1 MMRTFKVARALGAFA
16 TVFALACGGG
26 GINTIQRADGQATTC
41 SYGGKT
47 YNPGDSFR
55 EDCKTCSCGE
65 DGRVACTLLPCIS
78 DAGSDLAPDAALP
91 DAQADGTA
99 PLDLAKDVKLTV
111 DAADVT
117 ADLRSDLP
125 PAAKDVNPTID
136 VADARADLRPDLP
149 PAADSAPDALLVP
162 DTAKDSQIVVDVRD
176 GGDDAR
182 QFCIWGGNT
191 LAIGQSIPMGDGCNI
206 CECMATGMA
215 CTGLFCGPFPD
226 AAAPVCSLPYALTFG
241 SSGGMVLYQDSY
253 SLDGGGHMT
262 ATRTYTLRA
271 GMDGPQVRSCSPTP
285 PACGAPAVVS
295 ISTIAQDLTST
306 DVQAGFAL
314 TTSHVY
320 GVDNRPVDGTVWS
333 IARASGGNI
342 LVGSPCPSPVMN
354 SCQPIPPGIQR
365 LADDLKSLV
374 AAVAVSPACAG
385 L

>member
-1 MMRTFKVARALGAFA
+1 M
-16 TVFALACGGG
+16 
-26 GINTIQRADGQATTC
+26 
-41 SYGGKT
+41 
-47 YNPGDSFR
+47 
-55 EDCKTCSCGE
+55 
-65 DGRVACTLLPCIS
+65 
-78 DAGSDLAPDAALP
+78 
-91 DAQADGTA
+91 
-99 PLDLAKDVKLTV
+99 DV
-111 DAADVT
+111 ADVT
-117 ADLRSDLP
+117 
-125 PAAKDVNPTID
+125 
-136 VADARADLRPDLP
+136 ADLRPDLP
-149 PAADSAPDALLVP
+149 PAARDVKPTMDVADVLADLGPDRPPATDSAPDALLVT
-162 DTAKDSQIVVDVRD
+162 DTAKDSQLVVDTRD
-176 GGDDAR
+176 GGGDAR
-182 QFCIWGGNT
+182 QFCIWQGDMV